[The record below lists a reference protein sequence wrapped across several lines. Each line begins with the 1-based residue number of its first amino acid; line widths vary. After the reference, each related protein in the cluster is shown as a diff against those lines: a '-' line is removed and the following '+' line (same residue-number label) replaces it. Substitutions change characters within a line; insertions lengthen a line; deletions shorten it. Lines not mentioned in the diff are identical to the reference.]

1 MWREVYEPLVG
12 DQWPHNPIFIE
23 NGMNNHFQ

>member
-1 MWREVYEPLVG
+1 MWGEVYGPLVD

-23 NGMNNHFQ
+23 NSMNDHFQ